1 MGINGSSIGMAIFGG
16 LSLLNEFILNNHD
29 RAIFYALLLIFA
41 AILAT
46 DTN

>member
-1 MGINGSSIGMAIFGG
+1 MGINCSSIGMAIFGV

-29 RAIFYALLLIFA
+29 RAILFALLLIFG